1 MVRPR
6 CRVLEF
12 MEDMT
17 GQGSSSG
24 HDRRAGHRCLS
35 KSGTPKHLRRSLA
48 AAAGHEAHSLVHP
61 DSEVAKRSDVPHRD
75 RHDRQEGRRGC
86 ALELSRAHLAP

>member
-1 MVRPR
+1 
-6 CRVLEF
+6 VLEF

-24 HDRRAGHRCLS
+24 HDRRAGHGCLS
-35 KSGTPKHLRRSLA
+35 ESGTPKHLRRSLA
-48 AAAGHEAHSLVHP
+48 AAAGHEAQSVVHP
-61 DSEVAKRSDVPHRD
+61 DSELAKGSDVPRRD
-75 RHDRQEGRRGC
+75 RRDRQEGRGGC

>member
-1 MVRPR
+1 MVRTR
-6 CRVLEF
+6 CRVLKF

-24 HDRRAGHRCLS
+24 HDRRASYRCLGN
-35 KSGTPKHLRRSLA
+35 SGTPKRPRRALA
-48 AAAGHEAHSLVHP
+48 AAAGHEAQSLVHP
-61 DSEVAKRSDVPHRD
+61 DNELAKGSRMPHRD
-75 RHDRQEGRRGC
+75 RRDRQEGRCGC